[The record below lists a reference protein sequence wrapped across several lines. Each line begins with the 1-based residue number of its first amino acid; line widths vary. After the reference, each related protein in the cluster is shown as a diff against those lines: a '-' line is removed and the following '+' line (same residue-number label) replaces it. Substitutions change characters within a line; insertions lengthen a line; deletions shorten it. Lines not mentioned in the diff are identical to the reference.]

1 MSTILPA
8 LPDDLVAGAV
18 AAALREDLGSAGDIT
33 SAATIPADATATAT
47 FGARKAGVIA
57 GLPLAREAFRA
68 VDAAVR
74 FTPVAHDGDAVMPGA
89 VLAKVEGN
97 ARAILAAERVAL
109 NYLCHLSGIAT
120 ATAALVAEVRH
131 TKARILDT
139 RKTTPG
145 MRLLEKYAVAC
156 GGGQNHRIGLYDA
169 ILIKDNHIAV
179 AGGVGA
185 AIRSARAVAPGVKLE
200 IEVGSLDELDAAL
213 AEGPDIIMLDNMA
226 PDVMAEAVRRT
237 AGRAFLEASGNITL
251 ATVRAV
257 AETGVDYIS
266 SGAITHS
273 APALD
278 IGLDVVI
285 GG

>member
-1 MSTILPA
+1 MSTLPPLSA
-8 LPDDLVAGAV
+8 DLVAGAI

-33 SAATIPADATATAT
+33 SAATIPAAATATAT
-47 FGARKAGVIA
+47 FGARKPGVLA
-57 GLPLAREAFRA
+57 GLLLAEAAFRA
-68 VDAAVR
+68 VDASVR
-74 FTPVAHDGDAVMPGA
+74 FAAVLHDGDAIAAGA
-89 VLAKVEGN
+89 VLARVSGN
-97 ARAILAAERVAL
+97 ARAILAAERIAL

-120 ATAALVAEVRH
+120 ATAALVARVQH

-145 MRLLEKYAVAC
+145 LRLLEKYAVAC

-179 AGGVGA
+179 AGGVGE
-185 AIRSARAVAPGVKLE
+185 AIRSARAHAPGVKLE
-200 IEVGSLDELDAAL
+200 IEVGSLAELDAAL
-213 AEGPDIIMLDNMA
+213 AEGPDIVMLDNMS
-226 PDVMAEAVRRT
+226 PDLMREAVRRT
-237 AGRAFLEASGNITL
+237 AGRALLEASGNITL
-251 ATVRAV
+251 ATVKDV

-285 GG
+285 GA